1 MHIHSLILYV
11 ETVRVPVLVAG
22 NEMVRPMEKIKA
34 AIIKTDPGVWEGIPE
49 PQRIMAAIL
58 TTDPGVWEGVLEP

>member
-11 ETVRVPVLVAG
+11 ETVRVPVLVAA

-34 AIIKTDPGVWEGIPE
+34 AIIKTE
-49 PQRIMAAIL
+49 
-58 TTDPGVWEGVLEP
+58 PGVWEGVLEP